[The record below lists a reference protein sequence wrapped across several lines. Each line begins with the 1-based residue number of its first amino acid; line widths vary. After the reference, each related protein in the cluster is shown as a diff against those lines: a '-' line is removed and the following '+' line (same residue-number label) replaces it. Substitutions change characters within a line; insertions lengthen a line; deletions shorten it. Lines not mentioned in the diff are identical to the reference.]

1 MTWQSS
7 LQLHFDYVA
16 DTTKTRLYHRAH
28 TGALVVQRALYPE
41 PDSQAGICHIYVL
54 YPPAGI
60 ADDDRLTLDFNL
72 RPNSHAVITTPGA
85 GKWYGQRQSLRS
97 ATSSD
102 SSTLTADS
110 HLINSDS
117 VNSDLLDSDFLN
129 TNNARSIHMP
139 VDYAISAE
147 QHIEARL
154 ADHAILEW
162 LPQESIYYDHSVSC
176 AHNRFFLTKTA
187 SLLTWDIA
195 VFGRQAYQETFAN
208 GHYINHL
215 EIWRD
220 EDLLVSERTCQQAN
234 TRWFT
239 SPLGLNNQ
247 HVHGSFW
254 AIPSTEVIAPELQN
268 NPIKLGQYLDDTIT
282 EMRHIIDQQSL
293 PIHCTHNYQGINCR
307 YLGADVR
314 ACFEAFYQLRE
325 FIRLKWYA
333 LETHRPRIWDT

>member
-7 LQLHFDYVA
+7 LKLHFDYVA

-41 PDSQAGICHIYVL
+41 SDSQAGICHIYVL

-60 ADDDRLTLDFNL
+60 ADDDRLTLAFTL
-72 RPNSHAVITTPGA
+72 QANSHAVITTPGA
-85 GKWYGQRQSLRS
+85 GKWYGQRQSLRPAKS
-97 ATSSD
+97 CD
-102 SSTLTADS
+102 SSRLTGD
-110 HLINSDS
+110 NDS
-117 VNSDLLDSDFLN
+117 VVVKSHDSASSLD
-129 TNNARSIHMP
+129 MP
-139 VDYAISAE
+139 IDYAISAE
-147 QHIEARL
+147 QHIDAHL
-154 ADHAILEW
+154 DDYAILEW
-162 LPQESIYYDHSVSC
+162 LPQESIYYDHSVSY
-176 AHNRFFLTKTA
+176 ANNRFYLAKTA

-208 GHYINHL
+208 GHYVNRL

-220 EDLLVSERTCQQAN
+220 EDLLVSEHTHQQAN

-254 AIPSTEVIAPELQN
+254 AIPSIEVIAPELQD
-268 NPIKLGQYLDDTIT
+268 NPIKLGQYLDDTIA
-282 EMRHIIDQQSL
+282 EIRHLIDQQSL
-293 PIHCTHNYQGINCR
+293 PIQCTHNYQGINCR

-314 ACFEAFYQLRE
+314 TCFEAFYQLRE
-325 FIRLKWYA
+325 LIRLKWYA
-333 LETHRPRIWDT
+333 LEAHRPRIWDT